1 MTPILAAITSFTIC
15 FLMLPVIISFSLKKN
30 IVDQP
35 GSRKVHK
42 KLTPSMGGI
51 AIFMGFLIASLI
63 WIDLDSWREM
73 RIILIALV
81 MIFFIGLRDDLLPLK
96 PITKIMGQIMA
107 ALILIVVY
115 DLRLKSLY
123 GLAGIEDIPLWASYV
138 ITVFTIVVI
147 TNSFNLIDG
156 LDGLAGTIGSLALLV
171 LGIWFFLV
179 GDLVFATLAFS
190 MTGGVVAFL
199 WFNWEPSKVFMGDTG
214 AMVVG
219 IFLAIAVIHFI
230 GYNNALPGTYT
241 FKIGAPV
248 SLAFAVLIIPLA
260 DTMRIFILRILRKQS
275 PFTADKNHIHHGLIR
290 LGLSHSS
297 TTILLSCIQLSFI
310 TLTVIFRDSKDN
322 YLLVVVILLAT
333 SLSIALDWL
342 IRHRPVNEAH

>member
-1 MTPILAAITSFTIC
+1 
-15 FLMLPVIISFSLKKN
+15 
-30 IVDQP
+30 
-35 GSRKVHK
+35 
-42 KLTPSMGGI
+42 MGGV
-51 AIFMGFLIASLI
+51 AIFIGFIIASLI
-63 WIDLDSWREM
+63 WIDMDYWKEM

-96 PITKIMGQIMA
+96 PITKILGQIMA

-115 DLRLKSLY
+115 DLRLKSFY
-123 GLAGIEDIPLWASYV
+123 GLAGIEDIPEWASYL

-156 LDGLAGTIGSLALLV
+156 LDGLAGTIGSIALLV

-179 GDLVFATLAFS
+179 GDLVFATLSFS
-190 MTGGVVAFL
+190 MIGGLVAFL

-219 IFLAIAVIHFI
+219 IFLAIAIIHFFDF
-230 GYNNALPGTYT
+230 NNALPGSHP
-241 FKIGAPV
+241 FKVAAPI
-248 SLAFAVLIIPLA
+248 SAAFATLIIPLA
-260 DTMRIFILRILRKQS
+260 DTVRIFILRILRKQS

-290 LGLSHSS
+290 LGLSHHS

-310 TLTVIFRDSKDN
+310 TLAVIFRHSNDN
-322 YLLVVVILLAT
+322 YLLAVIILVAT
-333 SLSIALDWL
+333 AISLTLDWL
-342 IRHRPVNEAH
+342 IRNRPDNEAH